1 MVGKVFN
8 IRYNNNMMFAVY
20 NIKNKHVYY
29 CTVVQYHVFWTTP
42 PLHDKI
48 HDKGMFM
55 VKENLLTHK

>member
-1 MVGKVFN
+1 MVSKVFN

-20 NIKNKHVYY
+20 NIKNKYVYY
-29 CTVVQYHVFWTTP
+29 CTVVQYHVFGRLSCTII
-42 PLHDKI
+42 I